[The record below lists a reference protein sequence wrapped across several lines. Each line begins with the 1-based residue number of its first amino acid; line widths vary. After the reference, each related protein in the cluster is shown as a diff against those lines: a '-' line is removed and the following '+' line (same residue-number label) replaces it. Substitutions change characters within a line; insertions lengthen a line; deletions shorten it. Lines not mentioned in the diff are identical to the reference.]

1 MEHCIGCRGFDQDLT
16 ASGSIGV
23 TLLFDHRGR
32 KRREQIDGHGTGA
45 RYWYATCA
53 LMWLLVC
60 GWTSEPVH
68 AQSPL
73 EHDLRLWSPVYLTM
87 QLPSSFLGTM
97 EVHPRFG
104 EHVSELHQLVV
115 RPVLGYQLTDYWSIW
130 QGYTWVGT
138 YRPHFAQEHH
148 SIQQLIYRRK
158 FSSFELFSRFML
170 EERVIGGA
178 DGTGVRA
185 RTLVRVD
192 VPLPQA
198 PEWAVVLYNEVLVNV
213 NSVRNGP
220 QEGFDENRFVAGM
233 NRQVTEEIS
242 VDFGYQMQAQNR
254 ASSGLVNQMN
264 HILLVQFFINL

>member
-1 MEHCIGCRGFDQDLT
+1 MRRRSTTGWSSYCRWMAVCMLACGFFT
-16 ASGSIGV
+16 GS
-23 TLLFDHRGR
+23 
-32 KRREQIDGHGTGA
+32 
-45 RYWYATCA
+45 
-53 LMWLLVC
+53 
-60 GWTSEPVH
+60 VH
-68 AQSPL
+68 AQTTF
-73 EHDLRLWSPVYLTM
+73 EQDFRLWAPVYLTV
-87 QLPSSFLGTM
+87 QLPSSFLGNM

-104 EHVSELHQLVV
+104 EDVSELTQLVV
-115 RPVLGYQLTDYWSIW
+115 RPVLGYQLTDHWSIW

-138 YRPHFAQEHH
+138 YRPHFAEEHH

-158 FSSFELFSRFML
+158 FPSFELFSRFML

-185 RTLVRVD
+185 RTLMRVD

-198 PEWAVVLYNEVLVNV
+198 PEWAVVVYNEVLVNV

-220 QEGFDENRFVAGM
+220 QEGFDENRFVAAM
-233 NRQVTEEIS
+233 NRQVTEQIS

>member
-1 MEHCIGCRGFDQDLT
+1 M
-16 ASGSIGV
+16 
-23 TLLFDHRGR
+23 
-32 KRREQIDGHGTGA
+32 RRRNTKGWHSH
-45 RYWYATCA
+45 
-53 LMWLLVC
+53 C
-60 GWTSEPVH
+60 GWMSVCVLACGLSAGSVH
-68 AQSPL
+68 AQSTL
-73 EHDLRLWSPVYLTM
+73 DQDVRLWAPVYLTV
-87 QLPSSFLGTM
+87 QLPASFLGNM

-104 EHVSELHQLVV
+104 EHVSELNQLVV

-138 YRPHFAQEHH
+138 YRPHFAEEHH
-148 SIQQLIYRRK
+148 SIQQLIYRRA
-158 FSSFELFSRFML
+158 FSSFELVSRFML

-192 VPLPQA
+192 VPLPEA
-198 PEWAVVLYNEVLVNV
+198 PKWAFVLYNEVLVNV

-220 QEGFDENRFVAGM
+220 QEGFDENRFVAAM
-233 NRQVTEEIS
+233 NRQVTDQIS
-242 VDFGYQMQAQNR
+242 MDFGYQMQAQNK

>member
-1 MEHCIGCRGFDQDLT
+1 MEHCVGCRKFDQDLT
-16 ASGSIGV
+16 ASGSVGV
-23 TLLFDHRGR
+23 MPFFDLRRSARRKHR
-32 KRREQIDGHGTGA
+32 DGQGTGV
-45 RYWYATCA
+45 WYRSVRWA
-53 LMWLLVC
+53 LMWLLVY
-60 GWTSEPVH
+60 GWTSGSVH

-73 EHDLRLWSPVYLTM
+73 DHDLRLWSPLYLTM

-104 EHVSELHQLVV
+104 EHASELHQLVV
-115 RPVLGYQLTDYWSIW
+115 RPVLGYQLTEYWSIW

-138 YRPHFAQEHH
+138 YQPRFAQEHH
-148 SIQQLIYRRK
+148 AIQQVTYRRA

-185 RTLVRVD
+185 RTLMRVD

-220 QEGFDENRFVAGM
+220 QEGFDENRFVAAI
-233 NRQVTEEIS
+233 NRQLTDQIS
-242 VDFGYQMQAQNR
+242 MDVGYQMQAQNR

-264 HILLVQFFINL
+264 HILLVQFFIGL